1 MTVEP
6 GPRRKARSR
15 MRVCLSSWVL
25 LKHSSRPS
33 CSTMMR
39 SRVVLRTDGCL
50 KTGRDIVMGAL
61 LGAEE
66 FNFGTAAL
74 IAAGCAMFRVCHL
87 NTCPVGVAT
96 QKDELRLKFRGKPE
110 NVVAFF
116 DAVCEEVRELMAQL
130 GIRKFNDLVGR
141 TDLLEVAPATQ
152 FSESIQS
159 QVASLQ
165 LDKLLWQADET
176 GSMPRIHTRRRN
188 ERFGDSSLDD
198 RIVNDAKH
206 ALQGKGK
213 VALKY
218 KINNICRNIGTRVSG
233 IIGYTYGDQGLP
245 AGSIDLTLNG
255 SAGQSFGKLSLPMVS
270 CCVSLE
276 KPTTTWARA

>member
-1 MTVEP
+1 
-6 GPRRKARSR
+6 
-15 MRVCLSSWVL
+15 
-25 LKHSSRPS
+25 
-33 CSTMMR
+33 
-39 SRVVLRTDGCL
+39 
-50 KTGRDIVMGAL
+50 
-61 LGAEE
+61 
-66 FNFGTAAL
+66 
-74 IAAGCAMFRVCHL
+74 
-87 NTCPVGVAT
+87 PVGVAT
-96 QKDELRLKFRGKPE
+96 QKDELRLKFWGKPE

-159 QVASLQ
+159 KVASLQ

-176 GSMPRIHTRRRN
+176 GSMPRIHTRERN

-255 SAGQSFGKLSLPMVS
+255 
-270 CCVSLE
+270 
-276 KPTTTWARA
+276 